1 MINIHRFVQNRFLRT
16 RHAHP
21 FGIVLDIDGV
31 LFRGRNMLP
40 RVKEAFSL
48 ITDKKGNFVVPTVF
62 LTNGTNS
69 TEKNKAAQLS
79 EQLGFRVPADN
90 VLMSHS
96 PLRMFTDLHDKQVL
110 VVGQKNA
117 RAIAKG
123 IIFFRVGFK
132 KVTTIDHLVK
142 WFPHLDCTDFSRKLV
157 DPKETEA
164 ARKRFRP
171 IEAIVMLG
179 EPLKWETSLQLML
192 DCVLTYGKMDT
203 MVFPLIAGGRRP
215 DHIPIVACNVDLVW
229 MADVAS
235 QLPRIGH
242 GTFIHILD
250 SLYEKLT
257 GQHLQFRAT
266 LGKPT
271 EVSYLHAAHRIQRQA
286 KAMKLEDVKY
296 VYVIGDNP
304 MSDVLGARL
313 FDRYLRHGGVGR
325 FDHLDLEAF
334 DVNDGEKPRV
344 RTRNVVERC
353 ISILVETGVHQDH
366 VHINGMVKPISALI
380 DNLSKGEQL
389 KLQLPDFVEYDLHA
403 AIRTILRRECYR

>member
-1 MINIHRFVQNRFLRT
+1 MNNIHRFIQKRSYLRT

-31 LFRGRNMLP
+31 LFKGRNLLP

-69 TEKNKAAQLS
+69 TEKIKAAQLS
-79 EQLGFRVPADN
+79 EQLGFRIPADH

-96 PLRMFTDLHDKQVL
+96 PLRMFTNLHDKQVL

-123 IIFFRVGFK
+123 VGFK
-132 KVTTIDHLVK
+132 KVTTIDHLGK

-203 MVFPLIAGGRRP
+203 MVFPIVTGGRRP

-229 MADVAS
+229 MADIAS

-242 GTFIHILD
+242 GAFIHILD
-250 SLYEKLT
+250 TLYEKLT
-257 GQHLQFRAT
+257 HQHLQFTAT

-271 EVSYLHAAHRIQRQA
+271 EVSYLHAAHRIQRLA
-286 KAMKLEDVKY
+286 RSMNLGDVKY
-296 VYVIGDNP
+296 LYVIGDNP

-334 DVNDGEKPRV
+334 EGNDGEKPRV

-353 ISILVETGVHQDH
+353 ISILVETGVHQEN
-366 VHINGMVKPISALI
+366 VNMNGVVKSISALI
-380 DNLSKGEQL
+380 DNLSMGEQML
-389 KLQLPDFVEYDLHA
+389 LNQPNFVEYDLHA

>member
-1 MINIHRFVQNRFLRT
+1 MNNIHRFIQKRFHLRT

-31 LFRGRNMLP
+31 LFRGRNLLP
-40 RVKEAFSL
+40 GVKEAFNL

-69 TEKNKAAQLS
+69 SEKSKAEQLS
-79 EQLGFRVPADN
+79 DQLGFRIPPEN

-110 VVGQKNA
+110 VVGQKKAMSIA
-117 RAIAKG
+117 RG
-123 IIFFRVGFK
+123 MGFK
-132 KVTTIDHLVK
+132 KVTTIDQLVK
-142 WFPHLDCTDFSRKLV
+142 WFPHLDCTDFSRKTV
-157 DPKETEA
+157 DPRDTEVF
-164 ARKRFRP
+164 RKRFRP

-179 EPLKWETSLQLML
+179 EPLKWETSLQLLL
-192 DCVLTYGKMDT
+192 DCVLTHGTMDSMT
-203 MVFPLIAGGRRP
+203 SPLVAGGRP

-242 GTFIHILD
+242 GVFIHVLD
-250 SLYEKLT
+250 SLYAELT
-257 GQHLQFRAT
+257 KNHLQYRAV

-271 EVSYLHAAHRIQRQA
+271 EVSYLHAAHKIQRQA
-286 KAMKLEDVKY
+286 RAMDLDDVKY
-296 VYVIGDNP
+296 LYVIGDNP

-334 DVNDGEKPRV
+334 EKNDGEKPRV

-353 ISILVETGVHQDH
+353 ISILVETGVYQENCHM
-366 VHINGMVKPISALI
+366 NGVVKPVSALM
-380 DNLSKGEQL
+380 DNLSKNEQL
-389 KLQLPDFVEYDLHA
+389 KLNQVAYFE
-403 AIRTILRRECYR
+403 

>member
-1 MINIHRFVQNRFLRT
+1 MNNIHRFIQKRFYLRT

-31 LFRGRNMLP
+31 LFKGRNMLP

-69 TEKNKAAQLS
+69 TEKLKAAQLS
-79 EQLGFRVPADN
+79 EQLGFKIPADH

-117 RAIAKG
+117 RALAKG
-123 IIFFRVGFK
+123 VGFK

-142 WFPHLDCTDFSRKLV
+142 WFPHLDCTDFSRKIV

-203 MVFPLIAGGRRP
+203 MIFPLIAGGRRP

-229 MADVAS
+229 MADIAS

-242 GTFIHILD
+242 GVFIHILD
-250 SLYEKLT
+250 TLYEKLT

-286 KAMKLEDVKY
+286 RAMKLDDVKY
-296 VYVIGDNP
+296 LYVIGDNP

-353 ISILVETGVHQDH
+353 ISILVETGVHQEH
-366 VHINGMVKPISALI
+366 VHMNGVVKPISALI

-389 KLQLPDFVEYDLHA
+389 LLNQPNFVEYDLHA

>member
-123 IIFFRVGFK
+123 VGFK

>member
-1 MINIHRFVQNRFLRT
+1 MNNIHRFIQKRFFLRT

-31 LFRGRNMLP
+31 LFKGRNLLP

-48 ITDKKGNFVVPTVF
+48 ITDKNGNFVVPTVF

-69 TEKNKAAQLS
+69 TEKIKAAQLS
-79 EQLGFRVPADN
+79 EQLGFRIPADH

-96 PLRMFTDLHDKQVL
+96 PLKMFTDLHDKQVL

-117 RAIAKG
+117 RSIAKG
-123 IIFFRVGFK
+123 VGFK
-132 KVTTIDHLVK
+132 KVTTIDQLK
-142 WFPHLDCTDFSRKLV
+142 SWFPHLDCTDFSRKIV

-164 ARKRFRP
+164 ARKRFKP
-171 IEAIVMLG
+171 VEAIVMLG
-179 EPLKWETSLQLML
+179 EPLKWESSLQLLL
-192 DCVLTYGKMDT
+192 DCVLTHGRMDT

-215 DHIPIVACNVDLVW
+215 DQIPLVACNVDLVW

-242 GTFIHILD
+242 GVFIHTLD
-250 SLYEKLT
+250 SIYEKLT
-257 GQHLQFRAT
+257 GYHLQFTAT

-271 EVSYLHAAHRIQRQA
+271 EVSYLHAAHRIQRIA
-286 KAMKLEDVKY
+286 KTQKLGDVKY
-296 VYVIGDNP
+296 LYVIGDNP

-325 FDHLDLEAF
+325 FDHLDLESF
-334 DVNDGEKPRV
+334 EGNDGEKPRV

-353 ISILVETGVHQDH
+353 ISILVETGVHQEN
-366 VHINGMVKPISALI
+366 VHMNGVVKPISALI
-380 DNLSKGEQL
+380 DNFSKGEQL
-389 KLQLPDFVEYDLHA
+389 MLNQPNFVEYDLHA

>member
-1 MINIHRFVQNRFLRT
+1 MNNIHRFIQKRFYLRT

-31 LFRGRNMLP
+31 LFRGRNLLP

-69 TEKNKAAQLS
+69 TEKIKAAQLS
-79 EQLGFRVPADN
+79 EQLGFRIPADH

-117 RAIAKG
+117 TSIAKG
-123 IIFFRVGFK
+123 IGFK
-132 KVTTIDHLVK
+132 KVTTIDHLRK
-142 WFPHLDCTDFSRKLV
+142 WFPHLDCTDFSRKHV

-192 DCVLTYGKMDT
+192 DCVLTYGRMDT
-203 MVFPLIAGGRRP
+203 MVFPLIAGGLRP

-242 GTFIHILD
+242 GVFIHVLD
-250 SLYEKLT
+250 TLYEKLT
-257 GQHLQFRAT
+257 GQHLKFTAT

-271 EVSYLHAAHRIQRQA
+271 EVSYLHAAHRIQRLA
-286 KAMKLEDVKY
+286 KAMKLGDVKY
-296 VYVIGDNP
+296 LYVIGDNP

-334 DVNDGEKPRV
+334 EGNDGEKPRV

-353 ISILVETGVHQDH
+353 ISILVETGVHQEH
-366 VHINGMVKPISALI
+366 VHMNGVVKPISALI

-389 KLQLPDFVEYDLHA
+389 LLNQPNFVEYDLHA